1 VKKLRFDIT
10 YERDRH
16 TYKQTDTHTPHDGI
30 GRACKASRGK
40 NRKHICDFL
49 LTKNTNYGRR
59 IRRSGWADIF
69 ILLIFIYLF
78 SSDRDLGDAALY
90 TFVTSLQDD
99 YDVVKSDNDTLNR
112 GVIQKV
118 LTNTSFFWEN
128 RKWSSYLW
136 DAMRKSHIATFSES
150 EVRVGAT
157 HKLYCRE
164 RTAQTVE
171 TDLVLC
177 GRLLTAVN
185 VGDVSVGSST
195 CRRLLLVLNLL
206 VYTQIGDASFQLRH
220 LTSESL
226 HVQYKFTACTRHSVN
241 VNVRQSDRLTEEAGD
256 DDAESDEARD
266 QCERHT
272 LPCTTTTL
280 TTTTMT
286 KMRIVLMMFDDVHT
300 QTCQRRRLTAAHHH
314 RTTCRHDMHRMKQTD
329 RQTDRRT
336 EIATTTQRNSDTNMT
351 L

>member
-118 LTNTSFFWEN
+118 LTNTSFFG
-128 RKWSSYLW
+128 R
-136 DAMRKSHIATFSES
+136 IES
-150 EVRVGAT
+150 GPVI
-157 HKLYCRE
+157 
-164 RTAQTVE
+164 
-171 TDLVLC
+171 C
-177 GRLLTAVN
+177 GMQC
-185 VGDVSVGSST
+185 VSLIS
-195 CRRLLLVLNLL
+195 
-206 VYTQIGDASFQLRH
+206 QP
-220 LTSESL
+220 
-226 HVQYKFTACTRHSVN
+226 SVSQ
-241 VNVRQSDRLTEEAGD
+241 RYEL
-256 DDAESDEARD
+256 
-266 QCERHT
+266 ERHT
-272 LPCTTTTL
+272 SYT
-280 TTTTMT
+280 
-286 KMRIVLMMFDDVHT
+286 VESG
-300 QTCQRRRLTAAHHH
+300 QRKPSRPTW
-314 RTTCRHDMHRMKQTD
+314 CCVVVC
-329 RQTDRRT
+329 
-336 EIATTTQRNSDTNMT
+336 
-351 L
+351 